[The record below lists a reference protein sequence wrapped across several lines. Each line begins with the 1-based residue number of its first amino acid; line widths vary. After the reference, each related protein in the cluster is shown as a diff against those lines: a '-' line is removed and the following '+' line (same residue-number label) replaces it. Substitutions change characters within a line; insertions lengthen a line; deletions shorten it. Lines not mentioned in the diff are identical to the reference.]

1 MIKKVFTIFGRD
13 LKVNLKDMMAL
24 FIILFP
30 ILLAVGINLFAPG
43 VNDTTVNLAV
53 LEKDRSMGAYY
64 EDFAKV
70 EYFEDAAA
78 VEERVVRRDNIVG
91 ILPDGDEY
99 YILSQGNEPEK
110 AVIEYAKLLKMFYEL
125 DVQVE
130 DTTAELIDF
139 GKTVPPLKK
148 TLIGGMILMS
158 VILGGM
164 LITLNIVEEKM
175 DNTVSAINLAPISR
189 TAWIFGKSMIGML
202 LPLVGS
208 YAMVL
213 ITGFTYIDFGQLTL
227 LIIASTFISIIAG
240 FIQGL
245 NNDDVMS
252 AVASVKMLML
262 PMVGSI
268 VGAEIVA
275 DKWQWCFWWS
285 PFYWIYKGVD
295 SVLGDTG
302 TWPQTLMYFGIVM
315 GMSILVYLYL
325 APRIRKGLE
334 Q

>member
-302 TWPQTLMYFGIVM
+302 TWPQTLMY
-315 GMSILVYLYL
+315 S
-325 APRIRKGLE
+325 A
-334 Q
+334 